1 MPHLL
6 PRIASEPP
14 PEYVAFVRRHL
25 ESLRHDAA
33 DVVSD
38 EHNADELYP
47 AVLTDVAV
55 RWGWLELLRTRL
67 GRPGA
72 CETYLDRAFARRS
85 QRWHS
90 GQAHTDQPQTQESPP
105 VEIQV
110 WSDEVPRPAPAV
122 PVRSSV
128 ALRIAPHVGRSARFE
143 AGPVAEAAIA
153 WWHACETRRRR
164 RVIAAVGVLL
174 VLVIVI
180 TRASGEQS
188 AAAPSM
194 VPGWPVP
201 ACTATA
207 SWLPKGS
214 PSPRSPITSPTRH
227 PSCGAT

>member
-1 MPHLL
+1 VPHLL

-38 EHNADELYP
+38 DHNADELYP

-67 GRPGA
+67 GRPA
-72 CETYLDRAFARRS
+72 ASETYLDRAFARRS

-90 GQAHTDQPQTQESPP
+90 SQTQTTEANTQEHWP

-110 WSDEVPRPAPAV
+110 WSDEVPKPAPAA

-153 WWHACETRRRR
+153 WWHAYETRRRR
-164 RVIAAVGVLL
+164 RVIAALGALF

-180 TRASGEQS
+180 TRASGERS

-207 SWLPKGS
+207 NWLPKGS
-214 PSPRSPITSPTRH
+214 PSPISPITSPTRH
-227 PSCGAT
+227 PWCGAT